1 MKELK
6 KGMLAKSLAG
16 HDKDR
21 IYVIIDVEDEY
32 VFLADGVHKTSDC
45 AKKKNRKHI
54 QPIKRKEAAILTD
67 EAIINVIKEY
77 QDGQ

>member
-21 IYVIIDVEDEY
+21 IYVITSVEEEY
-32 VFLADGVHKTSDC
+32 VFLADGVHKTLDE

-54 QPIKRKEAAILTD
+54 QPIKKAEVTVFTD
-67 EAIINVIKEY
+67 ETVKNVIKDY